1 MVSNA
6 RRRLARWLDPTA
18 AAAPPPLNAPP
29 ETPPAAAPDAWTV
42 LAQQFAWRILTS
54 SYQASTHLGDA
65 EEAEQDEKALDRLYR
80 IDHAITRIRRQ
91 AENLQVLSGLA
102 IDDAGRQTTTLLD
115 AIRAA
120 ASAIEHFH
128 RVRIGRVAELALV
141 EFAADDVIRV
151 LTELLDNATRFS
163 PPTEAVT
170 ASAHLT
176 DRGQVLL
183 RIEDNGVGLDPDTLP
198 WLNEMLADRATGT
211 ALPVTR
217 IGLVVVQRLA
227 AAHDLRVHLIGRK
240 PVGTTATV
248 LLPEDLVC
256 EIPMD
261 TPPGPSRQ
269 ARAVLPPPSR
279 AWGEAPGSRSRGTTS
294 FGSAPGRTPATA
306 YGLELPMA
314 GDERALPVRVPGS
327 TRESTGPLPDRR
339 PTAIDFTDMSSWADG
354 PADFAAG
361 IDDAHRAAFSEG
373 FIP

>member
-1 MVSNA
+1 M
-6 RRRLARWLDPTA
+6 
-18 AAAPPPLNAPP
+18 
-29 ETPPAAAPDAWTV
+29 PDTWTV

-65 EEAEQDEKALDRLYR
+65 EEAEQDEEALDRLYR

-102 IDDAGRQTTTLLD
+102 IEDAGRQTTTLLD
-115 AIRAA
+115 SIRAA

-248 LLPEDLVC
+248 LLPEGLVC
-256 EIPMD
+256 EIPVEA
-261 TPPGPSRQ
+261 PPGPSRP
-269 ARAVLPPPSR
+269 ARAVFSPPSR
-279 AWGEAPGSRSRGTTS
+279 SRGEASGSRSRGMPP
-294 FGSAPGRTPATA
+294 FGSTSGPPSATP
-306 YGLELPMA
+306 YRLEPPVI
-314 GDERALPVRVPGS
+314 GDGGALPVRVPGS

-339 PTAIDFTDMSSWADG
+339 PSAVDFTGMSSWADG

-373 FIP
+373 FMP